1 MMNLLKRLCMVIL
14 ISTFVILQIL
24 YINILVFRKG
34 ITKDTIKKGVAEV
47 DFVEVLKQDND
58 ENPLTSTKMDQIY
71 EIAKKGNISTKSVDA
86 FIRSEGVKDF
96 ANTYLNDLIDSIF
109 SKEEKNITSEELKQV
124 TTTAVNTAVDESG
137 IPLPDSIKQ
146 SIILTVSQNSEK
158 IISLLPTTQ
167 TITSIIDEKSI
178 ATIEFLFSSKLKI
191 IFFGIVVVFILLLM
205 VLTHSFYR
213 FFFYH
218 GIASVATACV
228 SYLFSQ
234 TFTSEFLVTVFS
246 ENIGLKDFFIAISPT
261 ISNQFMLY
269 SKIFLLISVVQFI
282 LFFGIN
288 YWQKSRSLHKSVNN
302 EQ

>member
-191 IFFGIVVVFILLLM
+191 IFFGIIIPIYMILL
-205 VLTHSFYR
+205 S
-213 FFFYH
+213 
-218 GIASVATACV
+218 
-228 SYLFSQ
+228 
-234 TFTSEFLVTVFS
+234 
-246 ENIGLKDFFIAISPT
+246 
-261 ISNQFMLY
+261 
-269 SKIFLLISVVQFI
+269 
-282 LFFGIN
+282 
-288 YWQKSRSLHKSVNN
+288 
-302 EQ
+302 